1 MTTTTAILWDND
13 GVLVETEH
21 LYFEATRDT
30 VRSAGLELTQD
41 LYLEHFLVNGRGAWH
56 LLEARGVPADRIEA
70 LKAERNARYAR
81 RLADA
86 PRVVPGIP
94 DVLDALHGRYVMG
107 IVTSCRREHFE
118 VIHRATGLLKYFDFV
133 LAHGDYARSKP
144 APDPYLRA
152 VERAGVPA
160 GDCIAVE
167 DSERGLIAATAAGVR
182 CVVIPSWLTRS
193 CRFAGAWRVLES
205 AREVPALLTA
215 AGRT

>member
-1 MTTTTAILWDND
+1 MTTTRAILWDND

-30 VRSAGLELTQD
+30 VRSAGFELTQD
-41 LYLEHFLVNGRGAWH
+41 LYVEHFLVNGRGAWH

-70 LKAERNARYAR
+70 LKAERNALYAA
-81 RLADA
+81 RLAEA

-94 DVLDALHGRYVMG
+94 EVLDALHGRYVMG
-107 IVTSCRREHFE
+107 IVTSCRPEHFE

-133 LAHGDYARSKP
+133 LANGDYARSKP

-160 GDCIAVE
+160 EACVAVE
-167 DSERGLIAATAAGVR
+167 DSERGLIAATGAGVR
-182 CVVIPSWLTRS
+182 CIVIPSWLTRR
-193 CRFAGAWRVLES
+193 CRFAGAHKVLDS
-205 AREVPALLTA
+205 VRDLPGAL
-215 AGRT
+215 